1 MTCVDKE
8 YEVKIKM
15 VYEKWLQLEMK
26 HEDYYLVGRGIKY
39 CVCRG
44 VRGGGKFSWS

>member
-26 HEDYYLVGRGIKY
+26 HDYILDYNMRITI
-39 CVCRG
+39 
-44 VRGGGKFSWS
+44 